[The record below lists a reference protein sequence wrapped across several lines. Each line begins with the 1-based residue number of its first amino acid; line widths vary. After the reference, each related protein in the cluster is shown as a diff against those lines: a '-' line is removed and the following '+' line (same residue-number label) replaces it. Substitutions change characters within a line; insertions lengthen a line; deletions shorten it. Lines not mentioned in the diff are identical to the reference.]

1 MKTDQTPGIP
11 KSFMG
16 VGDKN
21 KWVTSL
27 DTFNYKNFKNFLTL
41 ILLES

>member
-11 KSFMG
+11 KSFKE

-21 KWVTSL
+21 KWVTS
-27 DTFNYKNFKNFLTL
+27 FKNRWSNRS
-41 ILLES
+41 I